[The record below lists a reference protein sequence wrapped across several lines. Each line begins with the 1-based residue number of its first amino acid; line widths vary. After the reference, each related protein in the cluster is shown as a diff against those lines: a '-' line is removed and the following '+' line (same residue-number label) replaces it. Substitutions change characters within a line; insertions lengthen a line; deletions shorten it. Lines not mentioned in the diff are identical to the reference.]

1 MASPAVATPP
11 RTSRTFAGMLEE
23 YAAPAK
29 FPPARDLDGLGIDG
43 LEDDV
48 ATLTYEHALKA
59 HARYRPEP
67 DPVPLRKVSSP
78 LPEQIPLIPRE
89 PAQAAA
95 QLHAQAA
102 SAPRKSASVTVRLTA
117 EEDKQLRARAA
128 EAGLT
133 ISAYLRSCA
142 FEVESLRAQVK
153 EAVARMSEAEQ
164 QPTARPPS
172 WLSRLFRRSPRRA

>member
-1 MASPAVATPP
+1 MASAAAAAPAQTP
-11 RTSRTFAGMLEE
+11 RTFAGLLEE

-29 FPPARDLDGLGIDG
+29 FPPARDLAPLGIDG

-59 HARYRPEP
+59 HARYRPDP

-78 LPEQIPLIPRE
+78 LPEQIPLIPPE
-89 PAQAAA
+89 STQAAA
-95 QLHAQAA
+95 QQSQADP
-102 SAPRKSASVTVRLTA
+102 APRKSASVTVRLTA
-117 EEDKQLRARAA
+117 EEATRLRARAA

-153 EAVARMSEAEQ
+153 EAVARMGEAEQ
-164 QPTARPPS
+164 QPPARPRS
-172 WLSRLFRRSPRRA
+172 WLSRVFRRSPRRA